1 MRIIKDYHAT
11 FAYFLLFDWN
21 AIYSVNSWII
31 IRPQKTNSLHIRVR
45 HICARD
51 SGDQTAAHT
60 ERYIRWW
67 AISPRKMHRATPL
80 ISIDCIAVITKAIRY
95 GLSFRFINALLDS
108 KVERIY
114 ELGHRQFYD
123 ALCVRHVIFTLEKR
137 KKGLI
142 EPGRYRRLHIVIV
155 NTPKKFNSAQLEQ
168 LS

>member
-1 MRIIKDYHAT
+1 MDYR
-11 FAYFLLFDWN
+11 FD
-21 AIYSVNSWII
+21 
-31 IRPQKTNSLHIRVR
+31 
-45 HICARD
+45 
-51 SGDQTAAHT
+51 
-60 ERYIRWW
+60 
-67 AISPRKMHRATPL
+67 
-80 ISIDCIAVITKAIRY
+80 
-95 GLSFRFINALLDS
+95 LSMLDS

-142 EPGRYRRLHIVIV
+142 EPGRYRWLRIVIV